1 MGVMAVYK
9 DGRLVNTI
17 DLRSATR
24 QQRVVVASV
33 ELEND
38 SRVTVANVTPSGRAD
53 RTVVVDSLI
62 NIGYDE
68 D

>member
-38 SRVTVANVTPSGRAD
+38 GRVTVANVTPSGRAD
-53 RTVVVDSLI
+53 RTVVFDSLI

>member
-1 MGVMAVYK
+1 MAVYK

-38 SRVTVANVTPSGRAD
+38 GRVTVANVTPSGRAD
-53 RTVVVDSLI
+53 RKVVVDSLI